1 MICSKFSF
9 FKRKKNT
16 LRAKCSKT
24 HETHPEFMECSVPF
38 RFRKVKQTAKTR
50 NPPYSAETARA
61 ASSEHSDRKYGWAEL
76 GICVR
81 MYAMHA
87 CVYIDM
93 YVCEM
98 HIYISFFCTYKQFE
112 TRIHAYLLFHVR
124 NGNGWMHVKWWVWCK
139 HTHTQTATRAACTSR
154 KNQAIQL
161 QNLCASVWI
170 RAHIWDKNG
179 KFAASV
185 RSCYASNTK

>member
-16 LRAKCSKT
+16 LRAKCSKR

-61 ASSEHSDRKYGWAEL
+61 ASSEHCDRKYGWAEL
-76 GICVR
+76 WICVR
-81 MYAMHA
+81 MYAMHVCLCMWNAHLYFILLYIQTIRNTDPCLFVIPCTKRQWMDA
-87 CVYIDM
+87 CKMMSV
-93 YVCEM
+93 V
-98 HIYISFFCTYKQFE
+98 Q
-112 TRIHAYLLFHVR
+112 A
-124 NGNGWMHVKWWVWCK
+124 N
-139 HTHTQTATRAACTSR
+139 THTQTATRAACTSR

-161 QNLCASVWI
+161 QNLSASVWI